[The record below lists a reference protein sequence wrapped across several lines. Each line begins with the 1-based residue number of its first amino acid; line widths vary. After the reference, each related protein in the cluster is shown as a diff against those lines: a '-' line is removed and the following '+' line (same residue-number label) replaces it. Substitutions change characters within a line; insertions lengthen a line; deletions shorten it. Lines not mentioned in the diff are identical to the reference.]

1 MYISRLNISTTEVHG
16 FPWLDSTDI
25 SIVLDKVEE
34 KEDVFLII
42 KELLRFG
49 LTSCAKRLEKGEVK
63 FETNSSVSYYDFSFS
78 RETDKRSVIK
88 YLIDSFEYI
97 LNHKITF
104 PNAPNFEKWYAEHLI
119 KITDFFNEA
128 LEIIKN
134 NKYQYYFQ
142 GLDGWN

>member
-1 MYISRLNISTTEVHG
+1 MYISRLNISTTVVHG
-16 FPWLDSTDI
+16 FPWQDGTDV
-25 SIVLDKVEE
+25 SIVLQKVEE
-34 KEDVFLII
+34 KEDFFLIV

-49 LTSCAKRLEKGEVK
+49 LVSCAKCLEKGKVEL
-63 FETNSSVSYYDFSFS
+63 ETNSSVSYYNFCFSE
-78 RETDKRSVIK
+78 ETDKSNVVK

-104 PNAPNFEKWYAEHLI
+104 PDAPNFEKWYSEHLT

-128 LEIIKN
+128 LEIMKN